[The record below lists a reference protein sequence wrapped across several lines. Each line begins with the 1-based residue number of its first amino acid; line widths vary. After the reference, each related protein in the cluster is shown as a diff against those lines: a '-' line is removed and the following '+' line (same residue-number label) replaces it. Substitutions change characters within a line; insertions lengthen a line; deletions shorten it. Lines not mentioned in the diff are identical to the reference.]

1 MNCCS
6 NGKIPPPTTIIIKIP
21 EACAVYLPKPSTARL
36 KIPPHIMDVHKP
48 QSTKNRALTGTEA
61 ISNPFSTLYP
71 GIETVISFGV
81 KIAINI
87 KQIAVAET
95 TINCVRVATLPL
107 MTLLAERPTNMSG
120 TVGKQA
126 RTFFRWVGKI
136 EI

>member
-107 MTLLAERPTNMSG
+107 MTLLAERNTHPAN
-120 TVGKQA
+120 Q
-126 RTFFRWVGKI
+126 
-136 EI
+136 

>member
-1 MNCCS
+1 
-6 NGKIPPPTTIIIKIP
+6 
-21 EACAVYLPKPSTARL
+21 
-36 KIPPHIMDVHKP
+36 MDVHKP

-107 MTLLAERPTNMSG
+107 MTLLAERPTNMSN
-120 TVGKQA
+120 Q
-126 RTFFRWVGKI
+126 
-136 EI
+136 